1 MLPQLELIK
10 YLRYCSQ
17 VKEKS
22 SRKLTDRLEYVLRSV
37 VVRTEHESEAVELL
51 VVPSLLV
58 AMWFGL

>member
-10 YLRYCSQ
+10 NLRYCSR

-22 SRKLTDRLEYVLRSV
+22 SEKLTDRLEYVLCSV

>member
-10 YLRYCSQ
+10 NLRYCSR

-22 SRKLTDRLEYVLRSV
+22 SEKVTDRLEHVLRSV

>member
-10 YLRYCSQ
+10 NLRYCSR

-22 SRKLTDRLEYVLRSV
+22 SEKLTDRLEHVLRSV

>member
-10 YLRYCSQ
+10 NLRYCSR

-22 SRKLTDRLEYVLRSV
+22 SEKVTDRLEHVLRSV

-51 VVPSLLV
+51 VVPFLLV

>member
-10 YLRYCSQ
+10 NLRYCSR

-22 SRKLTDRLEYVLRSV
+22 SEKLTDKLEYVLRSV

>member
-10 YLRYCSQ
+10 NLRYCSR

-22 SRKLTDRLEYVLRSV
+22 SEKLTDRLEYVLRSV